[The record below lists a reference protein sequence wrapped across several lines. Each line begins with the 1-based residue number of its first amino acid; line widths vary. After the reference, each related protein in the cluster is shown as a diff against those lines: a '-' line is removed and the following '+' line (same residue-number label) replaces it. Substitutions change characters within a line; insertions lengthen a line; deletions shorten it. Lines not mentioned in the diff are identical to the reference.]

1 MSWFSW
7 LLWGFQSHWPEH
19 RFSFTPVGVDSSFV
33 PAPFGSQLVFFLTNS
48 IKIEKNKHVFLFLFY
63 NQLPFETFKFG
74 KVKTAMN
81 LCCLFLK
88 LKKMARLPEVETKP
102 KLFLIIIDDPTYLW
116 NYGEISGRVCVQI
129 ASRGLW
135 ELLLWACV
143 FPSL

>member
-74 KVKTAMN
+74 KVKTAMHV
-81 LCCLFLK
+81 CYLFLK
-88 LKKMARLPEVETKP
+88 LKKNGKVTRSRNKTKAIFDNYRWPNIPVKLWWDFRTCMCAYSLKRFMRAVTMSLCLP
-102 KLFLIIIDDPTYLW
+102 
-116 NYGEISGRVCVQI
+116 
-129 ASRGLW
+129 
-135 ELLLWACV
+135 
-143 FPSL
+143 